1 MPPESDDLFDEELAG
16 WFALHG
22 GAWSGTGSELL
33 TAVRTRVDV
42 GNDLWPQSPRAL
54 YAHIESHRQI
64 LRSLGVDV
72 WLQPGY
78 PRIISLRSCQD
89 EKPARKPPSGSS
101 GINRPSDPAMNL
113 LPLADDQKTSASDSG
128 QVSPAPNETFSR
140 DIPTAKS
147 DSERFVNGKYADGE
161 NFERH
166 VFENV
171 AEALFA
177 IAEMGSQIKEQRLD
191 LKSAIGLVVGRTQEI
206 TRCSGVAIGLRQHD
220 SVVYP
225 ARAGVATTLAGLHFQ
240 AHLFQSCL
248 TGEGLQLRYAQKDPL
263 VGPTCRREGI
273 RSLIVVPICHDREVA
288 GAMELLFKEM
298 RFFSNEDVM
307 TLELIADVVGER
319 LAGVAQIEPK
329 QPGAEGAPALPRIA
343 ESTEPEGDK
352 AALGEPRPSFS
363 QYANSDTALGASA
376 SLELSTVGT
385 TSTLA
390 VAPVP
395 RWFALKRAWTKCKGT
410 WSSLL

>member
-64 LRSLGVDV
+64 LRSLGMDV

-101 GINRPSDPAMNL
+101 GINRTSDPAMNL
-113 LPLADDQKTSASDSG
+113 LPPAHDQKASAAGSG
-128 QVSPAPNETFSR
+128 QVSPAANETFSR

-161 NFERH
+161 NLERH

-177 IAEMGSQIKEQRLD
+177 IAEMGSQIREQRLD

-225 ARAGVATTLAGLHFQ
+225 ARAGVAATLAGLHFQ
-240 AHLFQSCL
+240 GHLFQSCL

-273 RSLIVVPICHDREVA
+273 RSLIIVPICHDREVA
-288 GAMELLFKEM
+288 GAIEIFFKET
-298 RFFSNEDVM
+298 RSFSNSDVM
-307 TLELIADVVGER
+307 TLELIADVVSQQ
-319 LAGVAQIEPK
+319 VADASQSDARQIEA
-329 QPGAEGAPALPRIA
+329 Q
-343 ESTEPEGDK
+343 ESPDRPTINETLEPQEDK
-352 AALGEPRPSFS
+352 AALEESRPRFWQNASPG
-363 QYANSDTALGASA
+363 TASGSPDLESSIPGSISVAGA
-376 SLELSTVGT
+376 
-385 TSTLA
+385 
-390 VAPVP
+390 APGP
-395 RWFALKRAWTKCKGT
+395 WWFALKRAWIKHKHP
-410 WSSLL
+410 WLSLP